1 MPTHSQRRSQHERKP
16 RLLLADDHRCI
27 AEGLAGLLARLTDS
41 VTIVHDGVALVD
53 RVLEGGIDVVVSEI
67 SMPVLGGLQALRKL
81 RSQGYR
87 TPFIVLTSHDEPL
100 IVREALEIGANAYV
114 LKQSVS
120 GELYSAIA
128 SVAHG
133 EHYVSPSLMA
143 SLLQEPVNS
152 RRLTHRQ
159 RQVIDRM
166 AEGRRTTEIATDLGI
181 SVRTVESH
189 RQALLGLLGVHSSVA
204 LIREAERLG
213 LITTGS
219 FDEGSPPFE
228 TTDLTD

>member
-1 MPTHSQRRSQHERKP
+1 
-16 RLLLADDHRCI
+16 LLLADDHRCI

-53 RVLEGGIDVVVSEI
+53 RVLEGRIDIVVSEI
-67 SMPVLGGLQALRKL
+67 AMPVLGGLQALRKL
-81 RSQGYR
+81 RAQGCR

-100 IVREALEIGANAYV
+100 IVREALEMGANGYV
-114 LKQSVS
+114 LKQSAS

-143 SLLQEPVNS
+143 SLLQEPVIS
-152 RRLTHRQ
+152 RKLTHRQ

-213 LITTGS
+213 LITPGP
-219 FDEGSPPFE
+219 FDDDGPPR
-228 TTDLTD
+228 TTIDVAE